1 MRNRRCMYR
10 SGTLSIITRD
20 ELSIY
25 FFLMS
30 PFVFV
35 LEYQESNTLN
45 NAVSAI
51 LYTNKEQAGVT
62 WTECNPQV

>member
-1 MRNRRCMYR
+1 MYR

-25 FFLMS
+25 FFLIS

-51 LYTNKEQAGVT
+51 LYTNREQAGVT